1 MYDTLL
7 TDLAPGHPLIDGL
20 AAVIPYE
27 ERHRTPHVG
36 RTLLVSQSQERCDEA
51 VAMGMGAVHITAE
64 LTRNQIAR
72 AMSWYDDPIAEE
84 TSLFLFDLGGVVV
97 KNITMLGSI
106 ARRFGLDRTQ
116 FFTDYF
122 HYEFPLMEGFVSS
135 EQYWE
140 RVAEHFDINVD
151 DDPFAAAFK
160 PTIND
165 EMVNVIKG
173 LRERG
178 RRVVC
183 ASNTFDSHWKILEEM
198 GVLDLFDVP
207 YASHLLGITKPKHR
221 FFSLILE
228 AEAAAVQKAYFIDDS
243 EENVSAAR
251 AMGLSS
257 LLYKDT
263 DVVSASARL
272 ASAFS
277 AVL

>member
-7 TDLAPGHPLIDGL
+7 TDLAASHPLIDGL
-20 AAVIPYE
+20 ASVLPYE

-36 RTLLVSQSQERCDEA
+36 RTLLVSSSQERCDEA
-51 VAMGMGAVHITAE
+51 VAQGMGAMHVTGD
-64 LTRNQIAR
+64 LTQAKIVAQ
-72 AMSWYDDPIAEE
+72 MSWYDDPIAEE

-135 EQYWE
+135 EQYWK
-140 RVAEHFDINVD
+140 RVAEHFAISVD
-151 DDPFAAAFK
+151 DDPFATAFK
-160 PTIND
+160 PIINE

-173 LRERG
+173 LRAQG
-178 RRVVC
+178 KRVVC

-228 AEAAAVQKAYFIDDS
+228 AEAVAVQKAYFIDDS

-257 LLYKDT
+257 LLYKDVEAVT
-263 DVVSASARL
+263 ASARL